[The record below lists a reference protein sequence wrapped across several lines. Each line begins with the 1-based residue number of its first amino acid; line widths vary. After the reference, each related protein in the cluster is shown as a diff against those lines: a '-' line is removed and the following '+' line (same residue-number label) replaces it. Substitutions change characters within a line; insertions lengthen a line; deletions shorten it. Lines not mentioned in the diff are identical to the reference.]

1 MRRVYIASATRSS
14 GFFSQV
20 LRIVLFLGLL
30 VVGAM
35 LSVVA
40 LAVVLVAG
48 LGLWAFVWWKTR
60 EIRQTLRQAKQ
71 ASENTATSRA
81 DENVAHQNAGHSG
94 VVIEGEVI
102 RRSE

>member
-1 MRRVYIASATRSS
+1 MRRVYIASTTRSS
-14 GFFSQV
+14 GFFSQL

-30 VVGAM
+30 VIGAM

-40 LAVVLVAG
+40 LAVVVVAG

-60 EIRQTLRQAKQ
+60 HVREAIRQAKQ
-71 ASENTATSRA
+71 EASGRESAAAPDGLNP
-81 DENVAHQNAGHSG
+81 NAKASG

-102 RRSE
+102 RRGE